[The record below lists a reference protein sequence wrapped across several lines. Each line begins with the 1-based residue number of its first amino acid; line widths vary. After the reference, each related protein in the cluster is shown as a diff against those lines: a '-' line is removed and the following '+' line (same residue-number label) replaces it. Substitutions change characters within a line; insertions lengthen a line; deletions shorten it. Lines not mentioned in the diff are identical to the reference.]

1 MFIADSMNPHN
12 KKFLQIGNRYKKT
25 MGGSWD
31 LLICQNEIPQNDFI
45 RYTIRQIRA
54 GPGGSFMYGI
64 GTAGI
69 HGVVRA
75 QDSK

>member
-1 MFIADSMNPHN
+1 
-12 KKFLQIGNRYKKT
+12 